1 MKKKETMKER
11 KTVGALLPLI
21 LVLAVIP
28 LVCIIHKYE
37 SGLESQK
44 WFASAG
50 TVYDV
55 FLYYKSK
62 LLIIVGLV
70 LACMTGSY
78 LYSKKETLF
87 RDDRSRYVLICLGC
101 FAAFSL
107 ISVLFSYEPGQ
118 ALWGGYEQW
127 EGAAVLLTYAL
138 IFLFTYAFLHY
149 EQELHVLFGA
159 FAIGALIVGV
169 LGTFQTAG
177 YDFIKSKGM
186 HAILTA
192 LEPETL
198 GVKISLNFKE
208 AYATLYNPN
217 YVGSYVALGLPV
229 MTGLVVWSKKIWLK
243 IVAALAAATMLIS
256 LYSSQSFAGFIG
268 LAAAVV
274 LLAVFAAPALIKK
287 PKIGISV
294 VAVVILAAV
303 LVIVIRP
310 AALKGVWDRLTQVT
324 AGQTKHMI
332 EDVVVEKGDLVVTT
346 SSGDEVRTA
355 ITYKDGF
362 QYKIQDEQKLAGVK
376 KDDAAHTMEL
386 TIRDKEV
393 LRFDQTTSEY
403 EGKAYPML
411 MVSGGGDSWSF
422 LWYKDQIIFPNV
434 FGKLD
439 TLKEISHAGFEG
451 HMSLANGRGYIWS
464 RTLPL
469 LPKHILAGCGA
480 DNFIY
485 DFPNDDYVGKRN
497 TGFETQ
503 IMTKPHNMYLQIWVQ
518 DGLIALL
525 GMLGIFLLY
534 MIDTFRQ
541 YFARGQKGFLPNM
554 GICVFLGTAAYMVV
568 GLANDSTITV
578 APLYW
583 AMLGVGFT
591 INRMTASD
599 SQLKK

>member
-1 MKKKETMKER
+1 MKKKETIRER
-11 KTVGALLPLI
+11 KTAGALLPLI

-37 SGLESQK
+37 SGLESEK
-44 WFASAG
+44 WFASTG

-62 LLIIVGLV
+62 LLTIAGLV
-70 LACMTGSY
+70 LACLTGGY

-87 RDDRSRYVLICLGC
+87 RDDKSRYVLICLGC

-118 ALWGGYEQW
+118 AFWGGYEQW
-127 EGAAVLLTYAL
+127 EGVAVLLTYAL

-149 EQELHVLFGA
+149 EQELHILFGA
-159 FAIGALIVGV
+159 FAVGALIVGT
-169 LGTFQTAG
+169 LGVFQAAG

-186 HAILTA
+186 HAILTS
-192 LEPETL
+192 LESATL
-198 GVKISLNFKE
+198 GVKISLNFEE
-208 AYATLYNPN
+208 AYSTLYNPN

-229 MTGLVVWSKKIWLK
+229 MTGLAVWSKKIWLK
-243 IVAALAAATMLIS
+243 IVAALAAVTLLIS
-256 LYSSQSFAGFIG
+256 LYFSQSFAGFIG
-268 LAAAVV
+268 LAAAVI
-274 LLAVFAAPALIKK
+274 LLAVFAAPSLIKK
-287 PKIGISV
+287 PKIGLSV
-294 VAVVILAAV
+294 LAVVVLAVV
-303 LVIVIRP
+303 LVFAIRP
-310 AALKGVWDRLTQVT
+310 AALTGVWNRLTQAT

-332 EDVVVEKGDLVVTT
+332 ENIVVEKGDLVVTT
-346 SSGDEVRTA
+346 SSGDQVRTG

-362 QYKIQDEQKLAGVK
+362 QYSVKDEQKLAGVK
-376 KDDAAHTMEL
+376 KDEAAHTMEL

-422 LWYKDQIIFPNV
+422 LWYKDQLRFPNA

-439 TLKEISHAGFEG
+439 DLKEIPHAGFEG

-469 LPKHILAGCGA
+469 LPKHILVGCGA

-518 DGLIALL
+518 DGLVALL

-534 MIDTFRQ
+534 MIDTFRR
-541 YFARGQKGFLPNM
+541 YFGKGRKGFLPNM

-568 GLANDSTITV
+568 GLANDSTITT
-578 APLYW
+578 APLFW
-583 AMLGVGFT
+583 AMLGIGFT
-591 INRMTASD
+591 INRMAASEKE
-599 SQLKK
+599 Q